1 MMSTIWIKQPL
12 AIFTGN
18 KNDARGGMVISE
30 GKIVELV
37 PLGQTPIRPIDETF
51 NAQNLVVL
59 PGLINSH
66 HHFYQTVI

>member
-1 MMSTIWIKQPL
+1 MSTIWIKQPL

-18 KNDARGGMVISE
+18 KNDARGGMVISQ

-51 NAQNLVVL
+51 NAQNLVV
-59 PGLINSH
+59 ISEIIIRYDM
-66 HHFYQTVI
+66 FFRDS

>member
-1 MMSTIWIKQPL
+1 MSTIWIKQPL

-37 PLGQTPIRPIDETF
+37 ALGQTSIRLIDETF
-51 NAQNLVVL
+51 NAQNLVV
-59 PGLINSH
+59 ISEIIIRYDM
-66 HHFYQTVI
+66 FFRDS

>member
-1 MMSTIWIKQPL
+1 MSTIWIKQPL

-18 KNDARGGMVISE
+18 KNDARGGMVISQ

-51 NAQNLVVL
+51 NAQNLVV
-59 PGLINSH
+59 ISEIIIRWH
-66 HHFYQTVI
+66 TFFRDS